1 MATSVKTSIPICPCV
16 RNSSENERN
25 RPLNRCLIFDFDGT
39 LADTLGEGLK
49 IYNDLARE
57 HGYTLVEQEGVEELR
72 NLDAKRL
79 LSHLGIPKRK
89 APFHLVT
96 AMHRLHGRISKLP
109 LIEGIREVLPALRD
123 RSEHMGILSSNLAK
137 NIETFLD
144 AHNLR
149 EQFTFIS
156 SIGKLRGKARHLRA
170 IARTFS
176 LNPQEILYVG
186 DEIRDLQAA
195 RRARVEA
202 AAVTWGFNSRESL
215 AREAPTYLVEHPRE
229 LLDVI

>member
-1 MATSVKTSIPICPCV
+1 M
-16 RNSSENERN
+16 N

-57 HGYTLVEQEGVEELR
+57 HGYSGSDPEDVEELR
-72 NLDAKRL
+72 NLDIKRL

-96 AMHRLHGRISKLP
+96 AMHRLRERIRKLP
-109 LIEGIREVLPALRD
+109 LIEGVREVLPALRD
-123 RSEHMGILSSNLAK
+123 RSEHMGILSSNLTE

-156 SIGKLRGKARHLRA
+156 SIGKLSGKARHLRA

-195 RRARVEA
+195 RRARVKA
-202 AAVTWGFNSRESL
+202 VAVTWGFNSRESL
-215 AREAPTYLVEHPRE
+215 AREAPAFLVEHPRE
-229 LLDVI
+229 LLDVV